1 MKVETPELG
10 KVFSQVLQNVASR
23 MRLGF
28 ENYWARRRAGL
39 KADTPHFRRMRDYS
53 SLTYLKFGFKLDGST
68 LRLSKIGDLRLR
80 LHRPVEG
87 RVKTLTISRSPSG
100 KWYVVF
106 TSVVDL
112 KRALV
117 DKKAKSIYLAVLN
130 LNHLVKIHL

>member
-1 MKVETPELG
+1 MNKISYT
-10 KVFSQVLQNVASR
+10 
-23 MRLGF
+23 
-28 ENYWARRRAGL
+28 RA
-39 KADTPHFRRMRDYS
+39 HFRRARDS
-53 SLTYLKFGFKLDGST
+53 NSLTYPQFGFKLDDST
-68 LRLSKIGDLRLR
+68 LKLSKIGELKLRLY
-80 LHRPVEG
+80 RPVEG

-117 DKKAKSIYLAVLN
+117 DKKAKSIYLAFLN